1 VFVSTSASFGLLLSS
16 VLSAA
21 VCAAALLAWYGLG
34 AGLRARWRGG
44 DKGVTVE
51 REKTPLHGKIE
62 HMLTEARVILPGTQA
77 MLGFQ
82 LVVMMTDKFEKL
94 PPDAR
99 IVHLVALASLIL
111 AIILLICP
119 AAIHRIAFHG
129 MDDPRMHNAG
139 SILITA
145 ALLPFAVGISCD
157 LWVALTILFGEG
169 MSTLAGSVAAF
180 ALLMVLWF
188 LLPLLIRRRAAGGA
202 VAVRH

>member
-1 VFVSTSASFGLLLSS
+1 MLS
-16 VLSAA
+16 VAI
-21 VCAAALLAWYGLG
+21 CAAALVAWYGLG
-34 AGLRARWRGG
+34 AGLRARWRGDG
-44 DKGVTVE
+44 KGVTVE
-51 REKTPLHGKIE
+51 REKTPVHTKIE
-62 HMLTEARVILPGTQA
+62 HMLTEARVILPGAQA

-82 LVVMMTDKFEKL
+82 LVVMMTDRFEKL
-94 PPDAR
+94 PLDAQ
-99 IVHLVALASLIL
+99 IVHLVALASLIV

-129 MDDPRMHNAG
+129 TDDPRLHSTG

-169 MSTLAGSVAAF
+169 VSALAGSMAAF

-188 LLPLLIRRRAAGGA
+188 LLPLLLRRRHADGST
-202 VAVRH
+202 VALRH